1 MEKCAV
7 VRRAP
12 WCLGNF
18 RDARAALARTVSAGH
33 LQSGTPLA
41 RSPLDRHLVGSMP
54 PRRRREPDDEPDEP
68 SPAEP
73 EPDEEEGEDE
83 LELEPSLPAWLI
95 GNRR

>member
-1 MEKCAV
+1 LQEFLCFC
-7 VRRAP
+7 RA
-12 WCLGNF
+12 
-18 RDARAALARTVSAGH
+18 
-33 LQSGTPLA
+33 PLA
-41 RSPLDRHLVGSMP
+41 RRPLASHLLRMP
-54 PRRRREPDDEPDEP
+54 PCRRREPDDEPDEP